1 MEFLI
6 IGLAAAF
13 NIIVIKAK
21 FERGRTADAIMDAA
35 GLLFVTIVFSGSYG
49 ALVVGTIASAVF
61 SIYLMIYPPKI
72 TNKPSSPRIEAI
84 KKRFIDEFNQ
94 RMDDR
99 FG

>member
-21 FERGRTADAIMDAA
+21 FERGRVLDGILDAA

-49 ALVVGTIASAVF
+49 ALVVGTIASAIF
-61 SIYLMIYPPKI
+61 SIYLMISPPKF
-72 TNKPSSPRIEAI
+72 TSNSSPEIDKL
-84 KKRFIDEFNQ
+84 KKRFADEFKQ
-94 RMDDR
+94 RMADR

>member
-21 FERGRTADAIMDAA
+21 FERGRVADGIMDAA
-35 GLLFVTIVFSGSYG
+35 FLILVTVVFSGSYG
-49 ALVVGTIASAVF
+49 ALVVGTIASAIF
-61 SIYLMIYPPKI
+61 SIYLMISPPKF
-72 TNKPSSPRIEAI
+72 TSNSSPEIDKL
-84 KKRFIDEFNQ
+84 KKRFTDEFKQ